1 MRHKASYLNISDRDF
16 KDKISK
22 AFNIIE
28 ECTLCPRNC
37 RVNRIKGEKGFCKT
51 LDKPLVS
58 SWGPHFGEEKP
69 LVGHYGSGTIFFTFC
84 NLACT
89 YCQNWTISHLGEGEE
104 ISFDELAGIMIHLQ
118 NLGCHNINLV
128 TPTHQVP
135 QILKALYI
143 ARENGLKIPIVYNCG
158 GYESVETLRIL
169 DGIIDI
175 YMPDFKYW
183 DEKLAE
189 NYSKVKNYSSVTKI
203 AIKEMHRQVGDLII
217 ENFVAVS
224 GLLVRHLVLPN
235 GISGTERVLEFISS
249 EISQNTYINIM
260 DQYRPCWH
268 ANEYEEIN
276 RRIKKVEFEM
286 AIKTALSY
294 GLKRIDSIIFSKGY
308 YLWDKIFK
316 IK

>member
-1 MRHKASYLNISDRDF
+1 MTTSSLYLNVSHKEF
-16 KDKISK
+16 KDKVDK
-22 AFNIIE
+22 AFTILR

-37 RVNRIKGEKGFCKT
+37 KVNRLEGQKGFCKT
-51 LDKPLVS
+51 LDKPIVS

-69 LVGHYGSGTIFFTFC
+69 LVGFYGSGTIFFTFC
-84 NLACT
+84 NLGCV
-89 YCQNWTISHLGEGEE
+89 YCQNWSISHLGEGEE
-104 ISFDELAGIMIHLQ
+104 ISFHELAAVMIHLQ

-143 ARENGLKIPIVYNCG
+143 AREKGLRVPLVYNCG
-158 GYESVETLRIL
+158 GYEALETLRIL
-169 DGIIDI
+169 EGVIDI

-189 NYSKVKNYSSVTKI
+189 KYSKVRDYPQVAKL
-203 AIKEMHRQVGDLII
+203 ALKEMHRQVGDLII
-217 ENFVAVS
+217 EDGIAQR

-235 GISGTERVLEFISS
+235 NIAGTEEVLNFIAS

-268 ANEYEEIN
+268 ADEYLEIN
-276 RRIKKVEFEM
+276 RRITKEEFQH
-286 AIKTALSY
+286 ALDTACRL
-294 GLKRIDSIIFSKGY
+294 GLKRIDCLLYSKFNY
-308 YLWDKIFK
+308 FRI
-316 IK
+316 

>member
-1 MRHKASYLNISDRDF
+1 MRQHKVSYLSLSDKDF
-16 KDKISK
+16 REKIEK
-22 AFNIIE
+22 AYHIIE

-37 RVNRIKGEKGFCKT
+37 KVNRIKGEKGFCKT
-51 LDKPLVS
+51 LDIPYIS
-58 SWGPHFGEEKP
+58 SWGPHHGEERP
-69 LVGHYGSGTIFFTFC
+69 LVGQHGSGTIFFAFC
-84 NLACT
+84 NLACV
-89 YCQNWTISHLGEGEE
+89 YCQNWTISHLGEGDE
-104 ISFDELAGIMIHLQ
+104 ISCEELAGIMIYLQ

-158 GYESVETLRIL
+158 GYESVETLKII

-183 DEKLAE
+183 NEKLAE
-189 NYSKVKNYSSVTKI
+189 KYSKVKNYPSVAKS
-203 AIKEMHRQVGDLII
+203 ALKEMHRQVGDLII
-217 ENFVAVS
+217 ENDIAVR
-224 GLLVRHLVLPN
+224 GLLVRHLILPN
-235 GISGTERVLEFISS
+235 DISGTEGVLEFIAS

-268 ANEYEEIN
+268 ANEYEELN
-276 RRIKKVEFEM
+276 RRIRRDEFDR
-286 AIKTALSY
+286 AVKTALKY

-308 YLWDKIFK
+308 YLWD
-316 IK
+316 